1 VRSSFQLV
9 MQDRDRTAVDVSE
22 RQGRVLRTLIPGL

>member
-9 MQDRDRTAVDVSE
+9 MQDRGQTAIDVSE
-22 RQGRVLRTLIPGL
+22 RQGRLLRTLIPGL